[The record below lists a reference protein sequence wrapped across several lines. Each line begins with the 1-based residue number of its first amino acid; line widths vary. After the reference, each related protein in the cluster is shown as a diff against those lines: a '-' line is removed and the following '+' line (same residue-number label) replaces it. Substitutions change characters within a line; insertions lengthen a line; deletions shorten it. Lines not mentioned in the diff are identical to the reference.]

1 MAFSQKCLY
10 SSPLLKPQQILHSCN
25 YTFCVLTTQCN
36 KTRHEQISLETRKER
51 REWRGTL
58 QVLKENPSI
67 STSIASKVVLQNRKK
82 KTFSDKQKLKKFS
95 VSRPTLQRSVKSFS
109 ERRKLIK
116 ARDLDLRKERKN
128 IREGLNE
135 GEINDFIFVIL
146 INLKGNSLFKAM
158 I

>member
-1 MAFSQKCLY
+1 M
-10 SSPLLKPQQILHSCN
+10 
-25 YTFCVLTTQCN
+25 
-36 KTRHEQISLETRKER
+36 
-51 REWRGTL
+51 
-58 QVLKENPSI
+58 LKENPSI

-146 INLKGNSLFKAM
+146 INLKDNSLFKAM